1 MAALRLGLLS
11 AFATNAFASHIVDH
25 FFSPLDVEECNWTGM
40 LCNAN
45 GNGMQI
51 ALPKSNLVG
60 FMPRELYFLTDLT
73 ALNFSSNAIQGATS
87 SDIQLLSNLESV
99 NVSGIFQ
106 VSGNIPTELGLLS
119 STLNWLDLSENWL
132 TGAQSTELGRL
143 TRLEHLG
150 LRYMYKLTGRIATEL
165 GLLSNLPSLTL
176 GKLPFIEGGHS
187 HRNRTAN
194 AARVSR
200 LRKKDP
206 CRNRTVTAT

>member
-1 MAALRLGLLS
+1 M
-11 AFATNAFASHIVDH
+11 
-25 FFSPLDVEECNWTGM
+25 
-40 LCNAN
+40 
-45 GNGMQI
+45 
-51 ALPKSNLVG
+51 G

-176 GKLPFIEGGHS
+176 GNLPFIEGGHF

-194 AARVSR
+194 AAGVSR
-200 LRKKDP
+200 LRRKDP